1 MKQFAFPKA
10 EHLCLRS
17 DIERLFSSGSK
28 SVTAYPVK
36 VVFRVLPLGENVP
49 TVKVL
54 LSVSKRRLHHA
65 VSRNRAKRQLREAYR
80 LNKQILHS
88 VLPEGYALHVGF
100 IWLSCKCVPS
110 SVVQQSVIKALGSVA
125 AKLQSDESPLALN
138 QTPNTF
144 EP

>member
-17 DIERLFSSGSK
+17 DIGHLFSSGSK

-36 VVFRVLPLGENVP
+36 VVYRALPLGENSP
-49 TVKVL
+49 AVKVL

-80 LNKQILHS
+80 LNKQILYS
-88 VLPEGYALHVGF
+88 ALPEGIALHVCF
-100 IWLSCKCVPS
+100 IWLPCKAIPS
-110 SVVQQSVIKALGSVA
+110 SVVHPSVIKALGLIA
-125 AKLQSDESPLALN
+125 GKLQSDESSIAPN
-138 QTPNTF
+138 QNAQNI
-144 EP
+144 